1 MTTTTTNQ
9 GLVLPASSDNDNVP
23 QSMSDYNGTSGAGT
37 GVESRLVQRFTS
49 TADRTTR
56 NGTPASGEYTYR
68 TDADGFE
75 YRSSGGAWVPWPERY
90 SAVKPSSTARTST
103 TTRTADP
110 HLTLTLRA
118 NVSYTLS
125 GLLILSSA
133 ANAAGDFNMDF
144 AFPANA
150 VVHWG
155 GVGPNNTITSGS
167 FIGGEF
173 QAQSNQTVSPTGATP
188 YGCTTVPNTVLLS
201 GYVAVGATAG
211 SLTLQ
216 WAQQTSNANAT
227 TLITGSWLR
236 LDRI

>member
-1 MTTTTTNQ
+1 MTTTTTDQ
-9 GLVLPASSDNDNVP
+9 GLILAASSDGDNVP

-37 GVESRLVQRFTS
+37 GVESRLVKRYTS

-56 NGTPASGEYTYR
+56 NTSPATGELSFRSDISGYEYW
-68 TDADGFE
+68 AG
-75 YRSSGGAWVPWPERY
+75 SAWVPWPERY

-144 AFPANA
+144 AFPGNA

-188 YGCTTVPNTVLLS
+188 YGATTVPNTVLLS
-201 GYVAVGATAG
+201 GYIAVGATAG

-236 LDRI
+236 LDRV

>member
-1 MTTTTTNQ
+1 VTTTTTDQ
-9 GLVLPASSDNDNVP
+9 GLILAASSDNDNVP
-23 QSMSDYNGTSGAGT
+23 QSMADYNGTSGGGT
-37 GVESRLVQRFTS
+37 GVESRLVKRYTS

-56 NGTPASGEYTYR
+56 NTSPATGELSFR
-68 TDADGFE
+68 TDISGYE
-75 YRSSGGAWVPWPERY
+75 YWAGSAWVPWPERY
-90 SAVKPSSTARTST
+90 SAVKSANTARSST

-133 ANAAGDFNMDF
+133 ANAAGDLNMDF
-144 AFPANA
+144 SFPANA

-173 QAQSNQTVSPTGATP
+173 QAQSNQTTSPTGATP
-188 YGCTTVPNTVLLS
+188 YGATTVPNTVLLS

-227 TLITGSWLR
+227 TLLIGSWLR

>member
-1 MTTTTTNQ
+1 LTTTTTDQ
-9 GLVLPASSDNDNVP
+9 GLILAAASDNDNVP
-23 QSMSDYNGTSGAGT
+23 QSFSDYNGASGTGV
-37 GVESRLVQRFTS
+37 GVESRLVKRYTS

-56 NGTPASGEYTYR
+56 NTSPATGELSFRSDISGYEYW
-68 TDADGFE
+68 AG
-75 YRSSGGAWVPWPERY
+75 SAWVPWPERY

-188 YGCTTVPNTVLLS
+188 YGATTVPNTVLLS

>member
-1 MTTTTTNQ
+1 LTTTTTDQ
-9 GLVLPASSDNDNVP
+9 GLVLPVSSDGDNVP
-23 QSMSDYNGTSGAGT
+23 LHMGLYNGASGT
-37 GVESRLVQRFTS
+37 GVGLESRLVKRYTS

-56 NGTPASGEYTYR
+56 NTAPAVGELSFR
-68 TDADGFE
+68 TDISGYE
-75 YRSSGGAWVPWPERY
+75 YWTGSAWVPWPERY
-90 SAVKPSSTARTST
+90 SAVKSANTARTST

-110 HLTLTLRA
+110 HLTLTVRA
-118 NVSYTLS
+118 NVSYTVS
-125 GLLILSSA
+125 GMLILSSA
-133 ANAAGDFNMDF
+133 ANAAGDFSMDF

-155 GVGPNNTITSGS
+155 GVGPNNTIASGS

-173 QAQSNQTVSPTGATP
+173 QAQSNQTVSPTGQTP
-188 YGCTTVPNTVLLS
+188 YGATTVPNTVLLS

-216 WAQQTSNANAT
+216 WAQNTSNANAT
-227 TLITGSWLR
+227 TLLTGSWLR

>member
-1 MTTTTTNQ
+1 VTTTTTDQ
-9 GLVLPASSDNDNVP
+9 GLILAASSDNDNVP

-37 GVESRLVQRFTS
+37 GVESRLVKRYTS

-56 NGTPASGEYTYR
+56 NTAPATGELSFR
-68 TDADGFE
+68 TDISGYE
-75 YRSSGGAWVPWPERY
+75 YWAGSAWVPWPERY
-90 SAVKPSSTARTST
+90 SAVKSANTARSST

-110 HLTLTLRA
+110 HLTLTVRA

-155 GVGPNNTITSGS
+155 GIGPNNTITSGS

-188 YGCTTVPNTVLLS
+188 YGATTVPNTVLLS
-201 GYVAVGATAG
+201 GYIAVGATAG

-227 TLITGSWLR
+227 TLLIGSWLR